1 MAKRYVFV
9 CRGPTCKSEGSVE
22 VRERL
27 SSLIRESGR
36 TDVLVL
42 PYTCFD
48 LCGRG
53 PNAVVYPDGVW
64 YEALREEDVADVAR
78 HALGGP
84 PAEHLFG
91 DIDADHAEQ
100 CYEIFEEV
108 IPELEAEAIRDAR
121 QAASGGRFG
130 LKKFFGKRE

>member
-9 CRGPTCKSEGSVE
+9 CRGPTCKSQGSVE

-27 SSLIRESGR
+27 RSLIRESGQ
-36 TDVLVL
+36 TDVLVF

-64 YEALREEDVADVAR
+64 YEALREEDVEDVAR
-78 HALGGP
+78 HVLGGA

-91 DIDADHAEQ
+91 DVDPDHAEL
-100 CYEIFEEV
+100 CYDIFEEV
-108 IPELEAEAIRDAR
+108 IPELEAEAIREAK
-121 QAASGGRFG
+121 QVPSGERFG
-130 LKKFFGKRE
+130 FKKLFGK